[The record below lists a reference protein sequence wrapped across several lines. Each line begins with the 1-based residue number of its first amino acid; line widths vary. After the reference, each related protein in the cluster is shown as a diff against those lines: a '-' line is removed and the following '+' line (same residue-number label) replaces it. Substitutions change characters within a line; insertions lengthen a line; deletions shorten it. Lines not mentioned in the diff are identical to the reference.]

1 MINKLVNFVK
11 KKKHKIQINQNDIW
25 LISYP
30 RSGNT
35 WMRLVLANYIWEC
48 PLITNLQE
56 LQAYIPDI
64 HYERSGIIPKQ
75 FKKKHRVIKS
85 HEKFRNDYSQ
95 VIYVY
100 RNPFDCAWSYFHFMK
115 DWKGSYSQF
124 SEFAQDFLNG
134 NLPYGSWADHLQ
146 EWSQLHKGKHIFLCY
161 EDVVQEPRNYL
172 YQILSFIGFEYDEQR
187 ADNAL
192 KNASAETVSKIT
204 NDKVFYGKD
213 FTTFVK
219 SPLGVGKQ
227 MKEQIRSEYAL
238 QFADWNNLYEE
249 FRFSSKT

>member
-1 MINKLVNFVK
+1 MIKKIVNFIK
-11 KKKHKIQINQNDIW
+11 KRKYKIRPDQSDFW
-25 LISYP
+25 LVSYP

-48 PLITNLQE
+48 PSIANLQE
-56 LQAYIPDI
+56 LQVYIPDI
-64 HYERSGIIPKQ
+64 YYERSNIIPKR
-75 FKKKHRVIKS
+75 FSKKHRIIKS

-115 DWKGSYSQF
+115 DWKGGYSQF
-124 SEFAQDFLNG
+124 SEFVQDFLNG
-134 NLPYGSWADHLQ
+134 NLSYGSWADHLL
-146 EWSQLHKGKHIFLCY
+146 EWNQLHRGKHIFLCY
-161 EDVVQEPRNYL
+161 EDIVQNPKIYL
-172 YQILSFIGFEYDEQR
+172 RQILSFVEFGYDEKR

-192 KNASAETVSKIT
+192 KNASAEAVAQIT
-204 NDKVFYGKD
+204 NDKNFYGKD

-227 MKEQIRSEYAL
+227 MKEQLRSEYAL
-238 QFADWNNLYEE
+238 RFEEWNHLYEE
-249 FRFSSKT
+249 FRFNSKA